1 MRILIL
7 FLLALILKADVIKNT
22 NINVLYA
29 LDIEDSFILNEDLQ
43 KLYKDY
49 SQNKKRYFIAALEEG
64 YYYLPIIKKIIT
76 KEKMPNELISVAIA
90 ESFLTITAKSS
101 KKAKGLWQFMPET
114 AKRYGLKIDQYVDER
129 LDPYKSTQA
138 AIDYLKFLHNFFG
151 KWYLAILAYNA
162 GEARVVE
169 AVVRA
174 KVDKLCKSLKNEC
187 KKNPSIK
194 EYRKIIKNYQLHKK
208 NSYIK
213 LYKLYQLLESIPLKL
228 EDLLVF
234 QKGLDRQYLPK
245 ETRNYIIKIL
255 AMSFLFNDDEFVEY
269 SNSYILNT
277 GITQFFKKVEVP
289 AGTSLYYVA
298 KLLKMDYK
306 TLKEHNMHLKYSF
319 TPPYKYYIYIPYQK
333 VAFFKRH
340 FKPTSQKKYFYVYKA
355 KKGDNIY
362 KIAKTFGVS
371 VKMLKDY
378 NKLGKYIKIG
388 QEIIIPLKSKIIKY
402 KVKNGDTLYALSKKF
417 GVSYKKIIKLNNL
430 KNHYIRVGQIL
441 KIPQRL

>member
-1 MRILIL
+1 MKILVIFL
-7 FLLALILKADVIKNT
+7 FSLFLKADVIN
-22 NINVLYA
+22 NSNLDVLYA
-29 LDIEDSFILNEDLQ
+29 LDIEDSFILNKDLQ
-43 KLYKDY
+43 EVYKDY
-49 SQNKKRYFIAALEEG
+49 SSKKKRYFIEVLEDG
-64 YYYLPIIKKIIT
+64 YNILPIIRNAINKAKIP
-76 KEKMPNELISVAIA
+76 KELISVAMA
-90 ESFLTITAKSS
+90 ESFLTLNAKSS
-101 KKAKGLWQFMPET
+101 KMAKGLWQFMPET
-114 AKRYGLKIDQYVDER
+114 AKRFNLKIDKYVDER
-129 LDPYKSTQA
+129 LDPNKSTEA
-138 AIDYLKFLHNFFG
+138 AINYLKFLHNFFG

-174 KVDKLCKSLKNEC
+174 KVDKLCKSLKNQC

-255 AMSFLFNDDEFVEY
+255 AMSFLFNNDDFIEY
-269 SNSYILNT
+269 SNSYILNS
-277 GITQFFKKVEVP
+277 GITSQYKKVNVP
-289 AGTSLYYVA
+289 PGTSLYYIA
-298 KLLKMDYK
+298 KLLKMNYQ
-306 TLKEHNMHLKYSF
+306 TLKEHNLHLKYSF
-319 TPPYKYYIYIPYQK
+319 TPPYKYYIYIPYEK
-333 VAFFKRH
+333 VGFFKKN
-340 FKPTSQKKYFYVYKA
+340 FKGTKKFFYVYKV
-355 KKGDNIY
+355 KKGDNIF
-362 KIAKTFGVS
+362 KIAKTFGINT
-371 VKMLKDY
+371 KIIKDY
-378 NKLGKYIKIG
+378 NKLGKYLKIG
-388 QEIIIPLKSKIIKY
+388 QKILIPMKSRIIKY

-417 GVSYKKIIKLNNL
+417 GVSYKKIIKINNL

>member
-1 MRILIL
+1 MKILVIFL
-7 FLLALILKADVIKNT
+7 FSLFLKADVIN
-22 NINVLYA
+22 NSNLDVLYA
-29 LDIEDSFILNEDLQ
+29 LDIEDSFILNKDLQ
-43 KLYKDY
+43 EVYKDY
-49 SQNKKRYFIAALEEG
+49 SSKKKRYFIEVLEDG
-64 YYYLPIIKKIIT
+64 YNILPIIRNAINKAKIP
-76 KEKMPNELISVAIA
+76 KELISVAMA
-90 ESFLTITAKSS
+90 ESFLTLNAKSS
-101 KKAKGLWQFMPET
+101 KMAKGLWQFMPET
-114 AKRYGLKIDQYVDER
+114 AKRFNLKIDKYVDER
-129 LDPYKSTQA
+129 LDPNKSTEA
-138 AIDYLKFLHNFFG
+138 AINYLKFLHNFFG

-174 KVDKLCKSLKNEC
+174 KVDKLCKSLKNQC

-255 AMSFLFNDDEFVEY
+255 AMSFLFNNDDFIEY
-269 SNSYILNT
+269 SNSYILNS
-277 GITQFFKKVEVP
+277 GITSQYKKVDVP
-289 AGTSLYYVA
+289 PGTSLYYIA
-298 KLLKMDYK
+298 KLLKMNYQ
-306 TLKEHNMHLKYSF
+306 TLKEHNLHLKYSF
-319 TPPYKYYIYIPYQK
+319 TPPYKYYIYIPYEK
-333 VAFFKRH
+333 VGFFKKN
-340 FKPTSQKKYFYVYKA
+340 FKGTKKFFYVYKV
-355 KKGDNIY
+355 KKGDNIF
-362 KIAKTFGVS
+362 KIAKTFGINA
-371 VKMLKDY
+371 KIIKDY
-378 NKLGKYIKIG
+378 NKLGKYLKIG
-388 QEIIIPLKSKIIKY
+388 QKILIPMKSRIIKY

-417 GVSYKKIIKLNNL
+417 GVSYKKIIKINNL